1 MSYSFG
7 MTFFEARNKLE
18 AYEKATEFV
27 TTLMSMK
34 TAIDY
39 VRQNARYFQCLLFK
53 DEKRD
58 IDCQISR
65 ILDPWLSQLFTIQ
78 CTYWPQ
84 HNLLGIT
91 GDEWPKVCKSLA
103 AGSVH
108 FQNGTDQD
116 YEYEYWPTAIPFFKE
131 RVDAVK
137 RMTDDEVQQIYELS
151 CDDIEYV
158 RRSLVYQTIAEDL
171 TLDDWIYSGTGDC
184 LRFAMSGI
192 TSGDILLD
200 LYPRCSALLKRA
212 W

>member
-7 MTFFEARNKLE
+7 MTFFEAKNKLE
-18 AYEKATEFV
+18 AYEKATEVV
-27 TTLMSMK
+27 TALMSTK
-34 TAIDY
+34 TAMEY
-39 VRQNARYFQCLLFK
+39 VRQNAMYFQRLLFK
-53 DEKRD
+53 DEMRD
-58 IDCQISR
+58 IDCQIAR
-65 ILDPWLSQLFTIQ
+65 LLDPWLSQLFTIR

-91 GDEWPKVCKSLA
+91 GDEWPETCKSLA
-103 AGSVH
+103 AGSVY

-116 YEYEYWPTAIPFFKE
+116 YEYECWPTAIPFFKE

-137 RMTDDEVQQIYELS
+137 RMTDDEVQQISELN

-158 RRSLVYQTIAEDL
+158 RRSLVYQTIAKDL
-171 TLDDWIYSGTGDC
+171 TLDDWIYRGAGDY

-192 TSGDILLD
+192 TNGNILLD
-200 LYPRCSALLKRA
+200 LYPRCSALLKRG

>member
-7 MTFFEARNKLE
+7 MTFFEAKNKLE

-27 TTLMSMK
+27 TALISMK
-34 TAIDY
+34 TAMEY
-39 VRQNARYFQCLLFK
+39 VRQNAIYFQRLLFK
-53 DEKRD
+53 DEIRD
-58 IDCQISR
+58 IDCQIAR
-65 ILDPWLSQLFTIQ
+65 LLGPWLSQLFTIR

-84 HNLLGIT
+84 YNLLGII
-91 GDEWPKVCKSLA
+91 GDEWPETCKSLA
-103 AGSVH
+103 AGSVY

-116 YEYEYWPTAIPFFKE
+116 YEYECWPTAIPFFKE

-137 RMTDDEVQQIYELS
+137 RMTDDEVRQISELN

-158 RRSLVYQTIAEDL
+158 RRSLVYQTIAKDL
-171 TLDDWIYSGTGDC
+171 TLDDWIYRGAGDY

-192 TSGDILLD
+192 TNGNILLD
-200 LYPRCSALLKRA
+200 LYPRCSALLKRG

>member
-7 MTFFEARNKLE
+7 MTFFEAKNKLE

-27 TTLMSMK
+27 TALISMK
-34 TAIDY
+34 TAMEY
-39 VRQNARYFQCLLFK
+39 VRQNAIYFQRLLFQ
-53 DEKRD
+53 DEIRD
-58 IDCQISR
+58 IDCQIAR
-65 ILDPWLSQLFTIQ
+65 LLGPWLSQLFTIR

-84 HNLLGIT
+84 YNLLGII
-91 GDEWPKVCKSLA
+91 GDEWPETCKSLA
-103 AGSVH
+103 AGSVY

-116 YEYEYWPTAIPFFKE
+116 YEYECWPTAIPFFKE

-137 RMTDDEVQQIYELS
+137 RMTDDEVRQISELN

-158 RRSLVYQTIAEDL
+158 RRSLVYQTIAKDL
-171 TLDDWIYSGTGDC
+171 TLDDWIYRGAGDY

-192 TSGDILLD
+192 TNGNILLD
-200 LYPRCSALLKRA
+200 LYPRCSALLKRG

>member
-7 MTFFEARNKLE
+7 MTFFEAKNKLE

-27 TTLMSMK
+27 TALMSTK
-34 TAIDY
+34 TAMEY
-39 VRQNARYFQCLLFK
+39 VRQNAMYFQRLLFK
-53 DEKRD
+53 DEMRD
-58 IDCQISR
+58 IDCQIAR
-65 ILDPWLSQLFTIQ
+65 LLDPWLSQLFTIR

-91 GDEWPKVCKSLA
+91 DDEWPETCKSLA
-103 AGSVH
+103 TGSVY

-116 YEYEYWPTAIPFFKE
+116 YEYECWPTAIPFFKE
-131 RVDAVK
+131 WVDAVK
-137 RMTDDEVQQIYELS
+137 RMTDDEVQQISELN

-158 RRSLVYQTIAEDL
+158 RRSLVYQTIAKDL
-171 TLDDWIYSGTGDC
+171 TLDDWIYRGAGDC

-192 TSGDILLD
+192 TNGNILLD
-200 LYPRCSALLKRA
+200 LYPRCSALLKRG